1 MVSKDMMNESKHMN
15 QSGCQHTGG
24 GEHTEH
30 ADCAQRGVGKISLAI
45 ELSNPHATPGA
56 HHAALF
62 GGGSNGLIGSMA
74 IPDGMR
80 SADGLMMLI
89 DRLCKA
95 HRVMPGEIG
104 RLLVSVGPGGYTSL
118 RIATTTAK
126 VLADTLGCELIAV
139 PTPSVVAAGYR
150 HQCDDSEIRY
160 PALIALASKK
170 QLAHCSMLGADGSV
184 EELGVIGADA
194 LVDFNVS
201 ALISDDHVPSSFVE
215 HAQLRRWAL
224 VPMDI
229 DARWCMSASAG
240 IEPIA
245 PIELMPTYAREPDAI
260 TQWRARHGSPASE

>member
-1 MVSKDMMNESKHMN
+1 MKNESNTMN
-15 QSGCQHTGG
+15 PAEQGEGG
-24 GEHTEH
+24 
-30 ADCAQRGVGKISLAI
+30 QGVGTRSLAI

-62 GGGSNGLIGSMA
+62 GGGPDELIGSMA

-80 SADGLMMLI
+80 SADGLMAMI

-95 HRVMPGEIG
+95 YRVTPSEIG

-126 VLADTLGCELIAV
+126 VLAEILDCELIAV
-139 PTPSVVAAGYR
+139 PTPSVVAVGYQ
-150 HQCDDSEIRY
+150 HHCDQSVIPY

-170 QLAHCSMLGADGSV
+170 QLAHCSVLQSDGCI
-184 EELGVIGADA
+184 EEVGVIGADA
-194 LVDFNVS
+194 LGDLEVGVV
-201 ALISDDHVPSSFVE
+201 ISDDHLPSSFAE
-215 HAQLRRWAL
+215 HARSRGWAL

-229 DARWCMSASAG
+229 DARWCMSASTG

-260 TQWRARHGSPASE
+260 TQWRARHGSPSSE